1 MKSRWFSGS
10 AYALK
15 SNTLNFYSEC
25 ERTAGLVKTHLYGL
39 PIYVATDPT
48 IIEDVLVRKHR
59 CFVKSAGLRATQR
72 GFGQGLLTSDRELWR
87 QQRRIMQPA
96 FQTRRVE
103 QYRESMER
111 ATDRLLT
118 SIGPGGE
125 RNIHRDM
132 TDLCFE
138 ALASCLFGDDV
149 MAGRELIA
157 QAADALHG
165 FHEHYSKWIGS
176 LGGVLFALI
185 RATSTAFGRPDF
197 VIDPSC
203 LPTAYARKFREAMD
217 ALDGFVEKVISRRRS
232 LPRQNDLLGLLLA
245 ATDDSG
251 QPLTHQQIRDEVVT
265 MFFAGHETGAAVLT
279 WTLYLVAR
287 HPEIATKLAK
297 HIETGDEGELIDQ
310 VLREAMRLYP
320 PAYRISRTVVETCEL
335 GGMEVRAGGELVI
348 PQWAVH
354 RSPRYYKDPERFW
367 PERWTEEF
375 TAKLP
380 KFAYFPFGGGPRTC
394 IGNTFGLIE
403 SKFVLTSLLRRF
415 EIAPADEHEPEL
427 QLGVTLLPRDN
438 SLKLRLSRRGE
449 QLASEPAA
457 RARTTQ
463 SRCPFHRQAK
473 PQPNRPAADCAD
485 YADGPHGF
493 RNVVNSHNARGPSA

>member
-10 AYALK
+10 AYALR
-15 SNTLNFYSEC
+15 SNTLDFYSDC
-25 ERTAGLVKTHLYGL
+25 ERTAGLVKTHLFGL
-39 PIYVATDPT
+39 PIYVVTDPLM
-48 IIEDVLVRKHR
+48 IEDVLVRKHR

-103 QYRESMER
+103 QYRDSMER
-111 ATDRLLT
+111 ATERLLA

-138 ALASCLFGDDV
+138 ALASSLFGEDV
-149 MAGRELIA
+149 TPGRELIA
-157 QAADALHG
+157 QAAFALHG
-165 FHEHYSKWIGS
+165 FHEHYSRWIGS
-176 LGGVLFALI
+176 LGGILFALI
-185 RATSTAFGRPDF
+185 RTASTAFGRPDF
-197 VIDPSC
+197 VIDPSR

-217 ALDGFVEKVISRRRS
+217 AIDGFVETMIRRRRS
-232 LPRQNDLLGLLLA
+232 QPKRNDLLEMLLS

-251 QPLTHQQIRDEVVT
+251 RPLTHQQIRDEVVT
-265 MFFAGHETGAAVLT
+265 MFFAGHETGAAALT
-279 WTLYLVAR
+279 WTLYLLAR
-287 HPEIATKLAK
+287 HPEIAAKLAK
-297 HIETGDEGELIDQ
+297 QIETGDEDEVIDQ

-320 PAYRISRTVVETCEL
+320 PAYRISRTVVETCKV

-354 RSPRYYKDPERFW
+354 RSPRYYEEPERFR

-375 TAKLP
+375 TARLP

-394 IGNTFGLIE
+394 IGNTFGMIE
-403 SKFVLTSLLRRF
+403 SKFVLANLLRRF
-415 EIAPADEHEPEL
+415 EIAPADEREPEL
-427 QLGVTLLPRDN
+427 DLGVTLLPKDN
-438 SLKLRLSRRGE
+438 VLKLKLSRRGP
-449 QLASEPAA
+449 ASEPAT

-463 SRCPFHRQAK
+463 SRCPFHGSV
-473 PQPNRPAADCAD
+473 AATK
-485 YADGPHGF
+485 
-493 RNVVNSHNARGPSA
+493 RILSRE